1 MVTIRISN
9 MNCGGCA
16 KGVTATLNRFA
27 GEMPVRIDL
36 ATREATM
43 GAPDTTLDTEAII
56 AALRADGWNAEAKPG

>member
-16 KGVTATLNRFA
+16 KGVTATLSRFA

-36 ATREATM
+36 AAREATM
-43 GAPDTTLDTEAII
+43 DAPDATAVI